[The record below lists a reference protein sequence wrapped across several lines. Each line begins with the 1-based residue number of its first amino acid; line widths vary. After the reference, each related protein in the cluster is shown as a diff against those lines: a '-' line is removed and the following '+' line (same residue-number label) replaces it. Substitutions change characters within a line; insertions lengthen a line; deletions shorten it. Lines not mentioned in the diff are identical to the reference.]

1 MGQPFIK
8 QILELSKYL
17 RPHKKVLIISFLL
30 SVISTALGMIQPLFA
45 KVLIDKV
52 LLSQQYELLLILL
65 AAVICLLVISFLIR
79 VSNSYIYTRY
89 SAKLLFQM
97 REDLFDHLLK
107 VPLSFFSKRKIGDIY
122 SRIAADMADIQ
133 GLVTETLPG
142 YLFNFLTC
150 LLTATVLLWLNWQMA
165 VLSFCFLPVAIYL
178 ISLVRPKLLELA
190 KNLAESNADIA
201 HFLFESLAGT
211 SLIRAFGAERLE
223 SEKLQE
229 KQAGILKILLRYQV
243 LGAFSRS
250 VPTFY
255 TILNT
260 IVVFGYGG
268 FLVMKGSLSIGSLV
282 AFAIYQGRVFGPLQ
296 GLMDGFLAMQKAK
309 VAINRVK
316 EILDVQPAFQE
327 DGHIEL
333 SGHAL
338 KGEISVENVSFAYE
352 EEEPVLN
359 KLSFHIPAG
368 KITAIMG
375 PSGIGKTTIC
385 HLIMRLFDPDSG
397 TVALDGVNF
406 KAFKIEWLRN
416 QIALVSQDTFLFHST
431 ILENIGYSKP
441 KAGKEEIIEAA
452 KAACIHDY
460 IQSLPDH
467 YQTVVGDRGVRL
479 SGGQKQR
486 ISIARSIL
494 MEPRILILD
503 EATAFLD
510 TSVEEKLKET
520 IRLLMQG
527 KTTIVISHRLSTI
540 QGVDKIIVLEKE
552 GIVYEGPAA
561 EFFQNRG
568 NGPENI
574 SEPTL
579 LLSNGSGSVAHKYS
593 L

>member
-8 QILELSKYL
+8 QILDLSKYL

-52 LLSQQYELLLILL
+52 LLSQQYELLLTLL

-89 SAKLLFQM
+89 SAKVLFQM
-97 REDLFDHLLK
+97 REDLFDHLQK

-165 VLSFCFLPVAIYL
+165 VLSFCFLPLAMYL
-178 ISLVRPKLLELA
+178 IGLIRPKLLKLA

-223 SEKLQE
+223 SEKLKE
-229 KQAGILKILLRYQV
+229 KQSGILKILLRYQV
-243 LGAFSRS
+243 LGAFSGS

-260 IVVFGYGG
+260 IVVYGYGG

-316 EILDVQPAFQE
+316 EVLDVEPAFQE
-327 DGHIEL
+327 DGNIEL
-333 SGHAL
+333 NEHAL

-352 EEEPVLN
+352 AEEPVLN
-359 KLSFHIPAG
+359 NLSFHIPAG

-375 PSGIGKTTIC
+375 PSGVGKTTIC
-385 HLIMRLFDPDSG
+385 HLIMRLFDPDAG
-397 TVALDGVNF
+397 TVALDGVNL
-406 KAFKIEWLRN
+406 KAFKIEWLRY
-416 QIALVSQDTFLFHST
+416 QIALVSQDTFLFHSA
-431 ILENIGYSKP
+431 IIENIRYSKP
-441 KAGKEEIIEAA
+441 KASEAEIVEAA

-460 IQSLPDH
+460 IRSLPDQ

-494 MEPRILILD
+494 MQPRILILD

-510 TSVEEKLKET
+510 ASVEEQLKET

-527 KTTIVISHRLSTI
+527 KTIIVISHRLSTI
-540 QGVDKIIVLEKE
+540 QGVDKIIALEKE
-552 GIVYEGPAA
+552 GIVYAGPSAD
-561 EFFQNRG
+561 FFQNQG
-568 NGPENI
+568 NGSQSI
-574 SEPTL
+574 SKPSG
-579 LLSNGSGSVAHKYS
+579 LLSSDARSVAHKFS
-593 L
+593 

>member
-1 MGQPFIK
+1 MGQSFIK
-8 QILELSKYL
+8 QLLELSKYL
-17 RPHKKVLIISFLL
+17 QPHKKVLIISFLL
-30 SVISTALGMIQPLFA
+30 SLISTALGMIQPLFA
-45 KVLIDKV
+45 KFLIDKV
-52 LLSQQYELLLILL
+52 LVSQQYRLLLTLL
-65 AAVICLLVISFLIR
+65 GAVICLLVISFVIR

-97 REDLFDHLLK
+97 REDLFDHLQI

-133 GLVTETLPG
+133 GLVTDTLPG

-178 ISLVRPKLLELA
+178 ISLIRPKLLKLA
-190 KNLAESNADIA
+190 KTLAESNADIA

-223 SEKLQE
+223 SEKLQA

-243 LGAFSRS
+243 LGAFSGS

-255 TILNT
+255 TLLNT
-260 IVVFGYGG
+260 IVVYGYGG

-327 DGHIEL
+327 NGHIEL
-333 SGHAL
+333 SKDAL
-338 KGEISVENVSFAYE
+338 KGEIAVENISFAYE
-352 EEEPVLN
+352 AEEPVLN
-359 KLSFHIPAG
+359 NLSFQIPAG
-368 KITAIMG
+368 KITAIVG
-375 PSGIGKTTIC
+375 PSGVGKTTIC
-385 HLIMRLFDPDSG
+385 HLLMRLFDPNAG
-397 TVALDGVNF
+397 MVALDGVDL
-406 KAFKIEWLRN
+406 KAFKIESLRN

-431 ILENIGYSKP
+431 ILENVRYSKP
-441 KAGKEEIIEAA
+441 TAAEEEIIEAA
-452 KAACIHDY
+452 KAACIDEY
-460 IQSLPDH
+460 IRTLPDR

-486 ISIARSIL
+486 ISIARAIL

-510 TSVEEKLKET
+510 ASVEEQLKKT
-520 IRLLMQG
+520 IRLLMRG
-527 KTTIVISHRLSTI
+527 KTIIVISHRLSSI
-540 QGVDKIIVLEKE
+540 QGVDKIIALEKE
-552 GIVYEGPAA
+552 GIVYEGPSAA
-561 EFFQNRG
+561 YFQNR
-568 NGPENI
+568 N
-574 SEPTL
+574 
-579 LLSNGSGSVAHKYS
+579 NGSAGISKPFRVLSRDVRS
-593 L
+593 LTRKIS

>member
-1 MGQPFIK
+1 MRQPFIK
-8 QILELSKYL
+8 QILDLSKYVQ
-17 RPHKKVLIISFLL
+17 PHKKVLIISFLL
-30 SVISTALGMIQPLFA
+30 SLISTALGMIQPLFA

-52 LLSQQYELLLILL
+52 LLSQQYRLLLTLL
-65 AAVICLLVISFLIR
+65 AAVICLLVVSFVIR
-79 VSNSYIYTRY
+79 VSNSYIYTHY
-89 SAKLLFQM
+89 SAKLLFKM
-97 REDLFDHLLK
+97 REDLFDHLQK

-133 GLVTETLPG
+133 GLVTDTLPG

-178 ISLVRPKLLELA
+178 ISLIRPKLLKLA
-190 KNLAESNADIA
+190 KILAESNADIA

-211 SLIRAFGAERLE
+211 SLIRAFGAEQLE

-229 KQAGILKILLRYQV
+229 KQDGILKILLRYQV

-255 TILNT
+255 TLLNT
-260 IVVFGYGG
+260 IVVYGYGG

-316 EILDVQPAFQE
+316 EILDVPPAFQE
-327 DGHIEL
+327 NGNIEL
-333 SGHAL
+333 SEHAL
-338 KGEISVENVSFAYE
+338 KGEIAVENVSFAYE
-352 EEEPVLN
+352 AEEPVLN
-359 KLSFHIPAG
+359 DLSFQIPAE
-368 KITAIMG
+368 KITAIVG
-375 PSGIGKTTIC
+375 PSGVGKTTIC
-385 HLIMRLFDPDSG
+385 HLLMRLFDPNSG
-397 TVALDGVNF
+397 TVALDGVDL
-406 KAFKIEWLRN
+406 KAFKIESLRN

-431 ILENIGYSKP
+431 ILENIKYSKP
-441 KAGKEEIIEAA
+441 KAGEEEIIEAA

-460 IQSLPDH
+460 IRTLPDR

-486 ISIARSIL
+486 ISIARAIL
-494 MEPRILILD
+494 MEPMILILD

-510 TSVEEKLKET
+510 ASVEEQLKKT
-520 IRLLMQG
+520 IRLLMRG
-527 KTTIVISHRLSTI
+527 KTILVISHRLSSI
-540 QGVDKIIVLEKE
+540 QGVDKIIALAKE
-552 GIVYEGPAA
+552 GIVYEGPSA
-561 EFFQNRG
+561 EYFQNR
-568 NGPENI
+568 ENRSAGLSKPLKLFSNDARSLTRSI
-574 SEPTL
+574 S
-579 LLSNGSGSVAHKYS
+579 
-593 L
+593 

>member
-1 MGQPFIK
+1 MGHPFIK
-8 QILELSKYL
+8 QILELSKYI
-17 RPHKKVLIISFLL
+17 RPHKKVLIISFVL
-30 SVISTALGMIQPLFA
+30 SLISTALGMIQPLFA
-45 KVLIDKV
+45 KVLIDRV
-52 LLSQQYELLLILL
+52 LLSQEYKLLLTLL

-107 VPLSFFSKRKIGDIY
+107 VPLSFFSKRKIGDVY

-133 GLVTETLPG
+133 GLVTDTLPG

-178 ISLVRPKLLELA
+178 ISLVRPKLLKLA

-201 HFLFESLAGT
+201 HFLFESLTGT
-211 SLIRAFGAERLE
+211 SLIRAFGAEKLE

-316 EILDVQPAFQE
+316 EILDVQPAFQK
-327 DGHIEL
+327 DGNIEL
-333 SGHAL
+333 SGQAL
-338 KGEISVENVSFAYE
+338 KGEISVEKVSFAYE

-359 KLSFHIPAG
+359 KLSFQIPAG
-368 KITAIMG
+368 KITAILG

-397 TVALDGVNF
+397 TVALDGINF
-406 KAFKIEWLRN
+406 KTFKIEWLRN

-431 ILENIGYSKP
+431 IMENIGYSKP
-441 KAGKEEIIEAA
+441 KASKEEIVAAA

-460 IQSLPDH
+460 IRSLPDQ

-486 ISIARSIL
+486 ISIARAIL

-510 TSVEEKLKET
+510 TSVEKQLKET

-540 QGVDKIIVLEKE
+540 QGVDKIIALEKE

-568 NGPENI
+568 NGSKSI
-574 SEPTL
+574 SEPL
-579 LLSNGSGSVAHKYS
+579 RRLAGLF
-593 L
+593 

>member
-1 MGQPFIK
+1 MRQPFIK

-17 RPHKKVLIISFLL
+17 QPHKKVLIISFLL
-30 SVISTALGMIQPLFA
+30 SLISTALGMIQPLFA
-45 KVLIDKV
+45 KVLIDRV
-52 LLSQQYELLLILL
+52 LLSQQYRLLLTLL
-65 AAVICLLVISFLIR
+65 GAVICLLVISFVIR

-178 ISLVRPKLLELA
+178 ISLIRPKLLKLA
-190 KNLAESNADIA
+190 KTLAESNADIA

-243 LGAFSRS
+243 LGAFSGS

-255 TILNT
+255 TLLNT
-260 IVVFGYGG
+260 IVVYGYGG

-327 DGHIEL
+327 NGHIEL
-333 SGHAL
+333 SKDAL
-338 KGEISVENVSFAYE
+338 KGEIAVENISFAYE
-352 EEEPVLN
+352 AEEPVLN
-359 KLSFHIPAG
+359 NLSFQIPAG
-368 KITAIMG
+368 KITAIVG
-375 PSGIGKTTIC
+375 PSGVGKTTIC
-385 HLIMRLFDPDSG
+385 HLLMRLFDPNAG
-397 TVALDGVNF
+397 MVALDGVDL
-406 KAFKIEWLRN
+406 KAFKIESLRN

-431 ILENIGYSKP
+431 ILENIRYSKP
-441 KAGKEEIIEAA
+441 KAGEEEIIEAA

-460 IQSLPDH
+460 VRTLPDQ

-486 ISIARSIL
+486 ISIARAIL

-510 TSVEEKLKET
+510 TSAEEQLKKT
-520 IRLLMQG
+520 IHLLMRG
-527 KTTIVISHRLSTI
+527 KTIIVISHRLSSI
-540 QGVDKIIVLEKE
+540 QGVDKIIALEKE
-552 GIVYEGPAA
+552 GIVYEGPSAA
-561 EFFQNRG
+561 YFQNW
-568 NGPENI
+568 N
-574 SEPTL
+574 
-579 LLSNGSGSVAHKYS
+579 NGSAGSSKPFRVLSRDVRS
-593 L
+593 LARKIS